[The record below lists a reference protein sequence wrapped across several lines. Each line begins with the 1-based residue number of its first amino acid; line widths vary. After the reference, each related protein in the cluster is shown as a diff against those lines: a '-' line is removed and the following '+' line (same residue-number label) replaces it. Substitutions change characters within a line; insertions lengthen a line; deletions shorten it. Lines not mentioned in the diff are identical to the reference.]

1 MTRNNQTWHHFF
13 WSKNINVF
21 QWLSKSNFLR
31 LTAKVNPNNG
41 NKTKSVIFSWY
52 IFKSDII
59 FLWSQILK
67 NFNAFYNFDSF
78 NFIAKV
84 STNKKNKIKLDGTCV
99 NLTSSF
105 LIYKVL
111 KYYGIQMTFYIY
123 FLKKCISKL
132 NNDNSKGK
140 KIII

>member
-1 MTRNNQTWHHFF
+1 M
-13 WSKNINVF
+13 
-21 QWLSKSNFLR
+21 
-31 LTAKVNPNNG
+31 NPNNG

-67 NFNAFYNFDSF
+67 NFSAFYNFDSF

-84 STNKKNKIKLDGTCV
+84 STNKKNEIKLDGTCA

-111 KYYGIQMTFYIY
+111 KYYGIQITFYMY